1 MRKRLLAFLVSLTVL
16 LGVMPGL
23 PVFAEEFID
32 ITFHFGTIENP
43 DVIDPV
49 VISVTTGTQYGE
61 ITSSPKY
68 QAAVASLSEALNLD
82 GLQFFNYATKRSL
95 KDIGSWDG
103 FKETDSTLIDDRFTE
118 NTVLYETAL
127 LPITSAEA
135 TIASPV
141 CGTSSETKPEVTVPS
156 GKGYGVCIY
165 EEETMANW
173 FDPDAT
179 GEEPYKVTFEGGKT
193 YHAWFD
199 LEANLGYYFQIPK
212 DGSTVTVNNGT
223 KGSCECYERMC
234 NVEVTVTAEHNLGD
248 WDIVRVETDK
258 EDGLM
263 RRTCSGCEL
272 SIEEAIPKLD
282 SDNTYECVS
291 GDAQV
296 VTLGSASD
304 LVARFKASENDDQ
317 TYDKFVSVSVTHIPS
332 GNVTEMSRADA
343 DGKSNAAGVYLV
355 GPIDRI
361 VGRADAGSVI
371 ITLYASYLETLEP
384 GDYML
389 TVYFEDGKTATSKFT
404 LSPAAAEA
412 ATKSGTAVPATGE
425 DVSYTMILGG
435 ALVCISVLGV
445 ALFLDKKRLGKK
457 DVK

>member
-23 PVFAEEFID
+23 PVFAEDFID

-61 ITSSPKY
+61 ITSSPEY

-165 EEETMANW
+165 EEET
-173 FDPDAT
+173 

-199 LEANLGYYFQIPK
+199 LEADLGYYFQIPT

-223 KGSCECYERMC
+223 KNNCESYERIC
-234 NVEVTVTAEHNLGD
+234 TVQVSVTAEHNWSEWNTVKQATATESGS
-248 WDIVRVETDK
+248 ET
-258 EDGLM
+258 
-263 RRTCSGCEL
+263 RACSGCETNETREIPATGEDSVQYRVKDEDIWTFQGL
-272 SIEEAIPKLD
+272 SGGAPWTSSSGQSADTHGFGFTCVGGDD
-282 SDNTYECVS
+282 SETI
-291 GDAQV
+291 GMFTGA
-296 VTLGSASD
+296 
-304 LVARFKASENDDQ
+304 
-317 TYDKFVSVSVTHIPS
+317 SVTS
-332 GNVTEMSRADA
+332 KATGNTTTISISEGTAT
-343 DGKSNAAGVYLV
+343 GGILV
-355 GPIDRI
+355 LDNGTK
-361 VGRADAGSVI
+361 VAEYAAGSVI
-371 ITLYASYLETLEP
+371 ITLYDSYLKTLEP
-384 GDYML
+384 GEYTL
-389 TVYFEDGKTATSKFT
+389 TAYFKGDKSTSTTF
-404 LSPAAAEA
+404 SIAAAEA
-412 ATKSGTAVPATGE
+412 ATKAGTAVPATGE
-425 DVSYTMILGG
+425 DISYTMILGG
-435 ALVCISVLGV
+435 ALVCVSVLGV

-457 DVK
+457 DAK